1 METIVK
7 TKEELKKAKQRGDS
21 IIIVKGQLAKDLLE
35 ARKITRLSQ
44 RALALLT
51 AGIITG
57 VSTAPLT
64 NGFSLVA
71 MSVPVTTIT
80 GLSVPAI
87 ILASFLGVGFILA
100 IFNEYTVEIDT
111 SFHILKFIKKE

>member
-35 ARKITRLSQ
+35 ARKITRFSQ
-44 RALALLT
+44 RALAVLT
-51 AGIITG
+51 AGIVTG

-64 NGFSLVA
+64 N
-71 MSVPVTTIT
+71 
-80 GLSVPAI
+80 LSWY
-87 ILASFLGVGFILA
+87 LR
-100 IFNEYTVEIDT
+100 
-111 SFHILKFIKKE
+111 IK